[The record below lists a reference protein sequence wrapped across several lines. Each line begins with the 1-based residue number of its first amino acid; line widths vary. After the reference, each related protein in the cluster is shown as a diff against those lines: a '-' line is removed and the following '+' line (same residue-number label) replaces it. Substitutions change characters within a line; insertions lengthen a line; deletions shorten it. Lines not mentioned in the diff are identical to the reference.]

1 MDARSYSAAAREGA
15 LPMRSLTPSTRGL
28 LPGEQAAV
36 LGQLREGVILT
47 DREGRI
53 TFINEAAGDF
63 LGVSQL
69 GVLPADYCRVFHLLT
84 EDGQPYPASD
94 LPLARAVRGET
105 VPNARWS
112 IQRDDGAQRIAGGA
126 AQPLFDADDVMTGAV
141 LTFHDDTA
149 RVQAER
155 ALSDAEQRYRLATEA
170 TEDAIWDWNP
180 QTGRTV
186 WNERLFEVYGHR
198 PKEATY
204 AWFISQ
210 IHPDDRG
217 RIDAGLQA
225 VVRGGGIHWTDEYR
239 FRRADGTYA
248 KVCDRG
254 TVARDAE
261 GRAIRMIGAMVDVT
275 ERKRAERALRR
286 RTRTLEIL
294 NRTAAEMAAELDIPQ
309 VEQLATDAGVELTRA
324 SMGAFLSETLEEA
337 AGGTRLHA
345 LAGVDRDAFGS
356 PSRTCVAELFGP
368 VIGHRQLFRSDDI
381 TADPRIAHDAMSTAP
396 APIRSVLAV
405 PVTSRSGEP
414 LGTLVFAHPEPA
426 RFKARHE
433 RLMIGVAAHAAIAI
447 DNARLLATAQ
457 REVEERR
464 IAQARL
470 RELNETLEARVEAR
484 TRERDRAWAMSRDL
498 QLVMDAT
505 GIILAANEASD
516 ILGYRPEE
524 MIGHSAEAFVHPDD
538 VAIHLEAMS
547 MAALDQFPPEEI
559 RCLHKDGGYRWLSW
573 VKAADQGVLYA
584 SGRDVTQQ
592 KEQAQA
598 LVAAE
603 EALRQS
609 QKMEA
614 VGQLTGGIAHD
625 FNNMLAVVMG
635 SLDLLKRRVGDNPRA
650 VRQIESAA
658 DAAER
663 AALLT
668 RRLLAFSRQQA
679 LNPQPIDPNR
689 LVGEMSEL
697 LRHSIGAGI
706 RLHTTLADGLWRT
719 RVDANQLEN
728 VLLNLAVNARDAM
741 PDGGCLTIETGN
753 VQLDKRNA
761 AASGTRA
768 GDYVLIAVTD
778 NGSGMPPDV
787 LARAFD
793 PFFTTKEVGKGTGLG
808 LSQVYG
814 FVRQS
819 GGYVKLYSEPQQGTT
834 ARIYLP
840 RLREEP
846 SAGWIAEGDAAS
858 APGGLQELILVVE
871 DEPSV
876 RQFSVDALEEL
887 GYRVLQADG
896 APAALRLL
904 DRHPDVAL
912 LFTDIVMPE
921 VNGRKLADEVHHRRP
936 ELPILFTTGYTRDA
950 VVHQGVLDP
959 DVELLGKPFTL
970 DELARKVRAMLDGGQ

>member
-1 MDARSYSAAAREGA
+1 
-15 LPMRSLTPSTRGL
+15 MRSL
-28 LPGEQAAV
+28 LPAEQATV
-36 LGQLREGVILT
+36 LGQLREGVMLT

-53 TFINEAAGDF
+53 GFINEAAGRF
-63 LGVSQL
+63 LGVAQQ
-69 GVLPADYCRVFHLLT
+69 GTLPADYSRVFHVVT
-84 EDGQPYPASD
+84 EDGEPYPSCE
-94 LPLARAVRGET
+94 LPLARAVLRGET
-105 VPNARWS
+105 VTDARWGVL
-112 IQRDDGAQRIAGGA
+112 RPDGTRRVASGS
-126 AQPLFDADDVMTGAV
+126 AQPLFDADGVMTGAV
-141 LTFHDDTA
+141 LTFHDVTE

-155 ALSDAEQRYRLATEA
+155 ALADLEQRYRLAVEA
-170 TEDAIWDWNP
+170 TQDTIWDWNP
-180 QTGRTV
+180 WTGRIV
-186 WNERLFEVYGHR
+186 WNERLCEIYGHR
-198 PKEATY
+198 PVEADY
-204 AWFISQ
+204 DWFLAH
-210 IHPDDRG
+210 IHPEDRE
-217 RIDAGLQA
+217 RVDAGLQQ
-225 VVRGGGIHWTDEYR
+225 VVHGGGAQLWTDEYR

-248 KVCDRG
+248 RVCDRG
-254 TVARDAE
+254 SVARDAE
-261 GRAIRMIGAMVDVT
+261 GRAVRMIGAMADVT
-275 ERKRAERALRR
+275 ERRRAESKLHR

-294 NRTAAEMAAELDIPQ
+294 NRTAAEMAAELDLGQ
-309 VEQLATDAGVELTRA
+309 VVQLAADAGVELIGA
-324 SMGAFLSETLEEA
+324 SVGAFFSATLDEA
-337 AGGTRLHA
+337 AVGTRLYA
-345 LAGVDRDAFGS
+345 VSGVDQARLGAL
-356 PSRTCVAELFGP
+356 PRTCVPQLFRP
-368 VIGHRQLFRSDDI
+368 VIEHRQIFRSDDV
-381 TADPRIAHDAMSTAP
+381 TADPRAASDPSMYAMP
-396 APIRSVLAV
+396 VGHLPVRSVLAV
-405 PVTSRSGEP
+405 PVASRSGEA
-414 LGTLVFAHPEPA
+414 LGALVFGHPEPG

-433 RLMIGVAAHAAIAI
+433 RLMAGVAAHAAIAI
-447 DNARLLATAQ
+447 DNARLLATAK

-464 IAQARL
+464 AAQERL
-470 RELNETLEARVEAR
+470 HELNETLEARVEAR
-484 TRERDRAWAMSRDL
+484 TRERDRAWALSRDL

-505 GIILAANEASD
+505 GIILAANEAAD
-516 ILGYRPEE
+516 MLGYKPEDL
-524 MIGHSAEAFVHPDD
+524 IGHSAEAFVHPDD
-538 VAIHLEAMS
+538 VAIHLEALS
-547 MAALDQFPPEEI
+547 MAADDRFPPEEI
-559 RCLHKDGGYRWLSW
+559 RCLHKDGSYRWLSW
-573 VKAADQGVLYA
+573 VKAADHGLLYA

-650 VRQIESAA
+650 LRQIESAT
-658 DAAER
+658 DAAGR

-679 LNPQPIDPNR
+679 LNPQSIDLNG
-689 LVGEMSEL
+689 LVREMSEL

-741 PDGGCLTIETGN
+741 PEGGCLTIETGN
-753 VQLDKRNA
+753 VQLDRRYAGAN
-761 AASGTRA
+761 GIGA
-768 GDYVLIAVTD
+768 GDYVVIAVTD
-778 NGSGMPPDV
+778 NGSGMPADV

-819 GGYVKLYSEPQQGTT
+819 GGHVKLYSEPGQGTT
-834 ARIYLP
+834 VRIYLP

-846 SAGWIAEGDAAS
+846 EAGWKAAADPAIAPCGHR
-858 APGGLQELILVVE
+858 ELVLVVE

-904 DRHPDVAL
+904 EGHPDVAL

-921 VNGRKLADEVHHRRP
+921 VNGRKLADEVRQRRP
-936 ELPILFTTGYTRDA
+936 DLPILFTTGYTRNA

-959 DVELLGKPFTL
+959 DVELLGKPYTI
-970 DELARKVRAMLDGGQ
+970 DELARKVRDMLDGGE

>member
-1 MDARSYSAAAREGA
+1 
-15 LPMRSLTPSTRGL
+15 MRNLTPFLGGQ
-28 LPGEQAAV
+28 LPAEQATV
-36 LGQLREGVILT
+36 LGQLREGVVLA

-53 TFINEAAGDF
+53 TFINEAAAEF
-63 LGVSQL
+63 LDASRL
-69 GVLPADYCRVFHLLT
+69 GVLPEDYSRVFHVLT
-84 EDGQPYPASD
+84 EDGQPYPTFE

-105 VPNARWS
+105 VAEARWS
-112 IQRDDGAQRIAGGA
+112 IRRDGTQRIAGGA
-126 AQPLFDADDVMTGAV
+126 AQPLFDADGTMTGAV

-155 ALSDAEQRYRLATEA
+155 ALADAELRFRLAVEA
-170 TEDAIWDWNP
+170 TEDAIWDWDL
-180 QTGRTV
+180 QTDRTL
-186 WNERLFEVYGHR
+186 WNEQLHGAYGHGLR
-198 PKEATY
+198 EATY
-204 AWFISQ
+204 DWFIAH
-210 IHPDDRG
+210 IHPDDRE
-217 RIDAGLQA
+217 RIDSGLRRA
-225 VVRGGGIHWTDEYR
+225 IRDGGTHWSDEYR
-239 FRRADGTYA
+239 FRRADGSYA

-254 TVARDAE
+254 LVARDAD
-261 GRAIRMIGAMVDVT
+261 GRAVRMIGAMVDVT

-294 NRTAAEMAAELDIPQ
+294 NRTAAEMAAELDLTQ
-309 VEQLATDAGVELTRA
+309 VAQLATDAGVELTRA
-324 SMGAFLSETLEEA
+324 SVGAFFSETLDEA
-337 AGGTRLHA
+337 AGGTRLCA
-345 LAGVDRDAFGS
+345 LAGVEPGT
-356 PSRTCVAELFGP
+356 SRSGVHRLFGP
-368 VIGHRQLFRSDDI
+368 VIEHNQMFRSGDI
-381 TADPRIAHDAMSTAP
+381 TSDPRLPRADAATTAT
-396 APIRSVLAV
+396 IRSVLAV

-414 LGTLVFAHPEPA
+414 LGILVFGHPEAA

-433 RLMIGVAAHAAIAI
+433 PLMAGVAAHAAIAI

-464 IAQARL
+464 MAQERL

-524 MIGHSAEAFVHPDD
+524 LIGHSAEAFVHPDD

-547 MAALDQFPPEEI
+547 MASAGKFPPEEV
-559 RCLHKDGGYRWLSW
+559 RCLHKDGSYRWLSW
-573 VKAADQGVLYA
+573 VKSADQGVLYA

-598 LVAAE
+598 LAAAE

-650 VRQIESAA
+650 LRQIESAT
-658 DAAER
+658 DAADR

-679 LNPQPIDPNR
+679 LNPQPIDLNR

-706 RLHTTLADGLWRT
+706 RLHATLADGLWRT

-741 PDGGCLTIETGN
+741 PEGGCLTIETGN
-753 VQLDKRNA
+753 VQLDRRYA
-761 AASGTRA
+761 AANGTRA

-778 NGSGMPPDV
+778 NGSGMPADV

-819 GGYVKLYSEPQQGTT
+819 GGHVKLYSEPGHGTT
-834 ARIYLP
+834 VRIYLP
-840 RLREEP
+840 RLREEEA
-846 SAGWIAEGDAAS
+846 AGGAAEGDAAI

-921 VNGRKLADEVHHRRP
+921 VNGRRLADEVHHRRP
-936 ELPILFTTGYTRDA
+936 DLPILFTTGYTRDA

-959 DVELLGKPFTL
+959 DVELLGKPFTI
-970 DELARKVRAMLDGGQ
+970 DELARKVRAMLDGRG

>member
-1 MDARSYSAAAREGA
+1 
-15 LPMRSLTPSTRGL
+15 MRSLTPSMRGL
-28 LPGEQAAV
+28 LPGEQATV

-53 TFINEAAGDF
+53 TFINEAAGRF

-69 GVLPADYCRVFHLLT
+69 GVLPVDYSRVFHLLT
-84 EDGQPYPASD
+84 EDGQPYPAVD

-105 VPNARWS
+105 VPHARWS
-112 IQRDDGAQRIAGGA
+112 IQREDGTQRIAGGA
-126 AQPLFDADDVMTGAV
+126 AQPLFDAEGVMTGAV

-180 QTGRTV
+180 RTDRTA
-186 WNERLFEVYGHR
+186 WNERLFEAYGHR
-198 PKEATY
+198 YTETSY

-217 RIDAGLQA
+217 RIDAGLRE
-225 VVRGGGIHWTDEYR
+225 VVHAGGGIHWTDEYR

-254 TVARDAE
+254 TVARDAQ

-275 ERKRAERALRR
+275 ERKRADRALRR

-294 NRTAAEMAAELDIPQ
+294 NRTAAEMAAELDLPQ
-309 VEQLATDAGVELTRA
+309 VVQLATEAGVELTRA
-324 SMGAFLSETLEEA
+324 SMGAFLSETLDEA
-337 AGGTRLHA
+337 AGGTRLCA
-345 LAGVDRDAFGS
+345 LAGIDRDAFGS
-356 PSRTCVAELFGP
+356 PAKTRVAELFGP
-368 VIGHRQLFRSDDI
+368 VIAHRRLFRSDDV
-381 TADPRIAHDAMSTAP
+381 TVDPRIAHEAMSATP

-405 PVTSRSGEP
+405 PVTSRCGEP
-414 LGTLVFAHPEPA
+414 LGALVFVHPEPA

-433 RLMIGVAAHAAIAI
+433 RLMVGVAAHAAIAI

-464 IAQARL
+464 IAQERL
-470 RELNETLEARVEAR
+470 RDLNETLEARVEAR

-516 ILGYRPEE
+516 ILGYRPDEL
-524 MIGHSAEAFVHPDD
+524 IGRSAEAFVHPDD

-547 MAALDQFPPEEI
+547 MAALDRFPPEEI
-559 RCLHKDGGYRWLSW
+559 RCLHKDGSYRWLSW
-573 VKAADQGVLYA
+573 VKSADQGVLYA

-598 LVAAE
+598 LAAAE

-650 VRQIESAA
+650 VRQIESAT
-658 DAAER
+658 DAAGR

-668 RRLLAFSRQQA
+668 KRLLAFSRQQA

-706 RLHTTLADGLWRT
+706 RLHTTLADGLWPI

-753 VQLDKRNA
+753 VQLDKHYA
-761 AASGTRA
+761 AANGIRA

-819 GGYVKLYSEPQQGTT
+819 GGHVKLYSEPGQGTT
-834 ARIYLP
+834 VRIYLP

-846 SAGWIAEGDAAS
+846 AAGWVADSDPAT

-921 VNGRKLADEVHHRRP
+921 INGRKLADEVHHRRP

-959 DVELLGKPFTL
+959 DVELLGKPFTI
-970 DELARKVRAMLDGGQ
+970 DELARKVRAMLDGGE

>member
-1 MDARSYSAAAREGA
+1 MPA
-15 LPMRSLTPSTRGL
+15 
-28 LPGEQAAV
+28 EQATV
-36 LGQLREGVILT
+36 LGQLREGVVLA
-47 DREGRI
+47 DGEGRI
-53 TFINEAAGDF
+53 TFINEAARDF

-69 GVLPADYCRVFHLLT
+69 GVLPADYSRVFHVLT
-84 EDGQPYPASD
+84 EDGRPYPTLE

-105 VPNARWS
+105 LPEARWS
-112 IQRDDGAQRIAGGA
+112 IRRDDGTVRIAAGA
-126 AQPLFDADDVMTGAV
+126 AQPLFDAHGVMTGAV
-141 LTFHDDTA
+141 LTFHDDTT

-155 ALSDAEQRYRLATEA
+155 ALADAEQRYRLAVEA
-170 TEDAIWDWNP
+170 TQDAIWDWDL
-180 QTGRTV
+180 QTDRTL
-186 WNERLFEVYGHR
+186 WNEQLCVAYGHR
-198 PKEATY
+198 LREATY
-204 AWFISQ
+204 DWFISR
-210 IHPDDRG
+210 IHPADRE
-217 RIDAGLQA
+217 RVDAGLQHVA
-225 VVRGGGIHWTDEYR
+225 RHGGTHWTDEYR
-239 FRRADGTYA
+239 FRRVDGTYA

-254 TVARDAE
+254 TVARDAQ
-261 GRAIRMIGAMVDVT
+261 GRAVRMIGAMVDIT

-286 RTRTLEIL
+286 RTETLEIL
-294 NRTAAEMAAELDIPQ
+294 NRTAADMAAELELSQ
-309 VEQLATDAGVELTRA
+309 VVQLATDAGVELLRA
-324 SMGAFLSETLEEA
+324 SIGAFFSETLDA
-337 AGGTRLHA
+337 AGGGMKLSA
-345 LAGVDRDAFGS
+345 LAGVDAGMPPASVR
-356 PSRTCVAELFGP
+356 ELFGP
-368 VIGHRQLFRSDDI
+368 VIERNRPFRSNDI
-381 TADPRIAHDAMSTAP
+381 SLDPRVPHPAAAEH
-396 APIRSVLAV
+396 APICSVLAV
-405 PVTSRSGEP
+405 PVTSRSGES
-414 LGTLVFAHPEPA
+414 LGILVFGHPEPVH
-426 RFKARHE
+426 FTARHE
-433 RLMIGVAAHAAIAI
+433 RLMAGVAAHAAIAI

-464 IAQARL
+464 MAQERL
-470 RELNETLEARVEAR
+470 RELNETLEARVEER

-516 ILGYRPEE
+516 ILGYRPDEL
-524 MIGHSAEAFVHPDD
+524 IGRSAEAFVHPDD
-538 VAIHLEAMS
+538 VAVHLEAMS
-547 MAALDQFPPEEI
+547 MAAAGKFPPEEV
-559 RCLHKDGGYRWLSW
+559 RCLHKDGSYRWLSW
-573 VKAADQGVLYA
+573 VKSADQGVLYA

-592 KEQAQA
+592 KEQEQA
-598 LVAAE
+598 LAATE

-650 VRQIESAA
+650 LRQIESAT
-658 DAAER
+658 DASER

-668 RRLLAFSRQQA
+668 KRLLAFSRQQA
-679 LNPQPIDPNR
+679 LNPQPTDLNR
-689 LVGEMSEL
+689 LVGETSEL

-706 RLHTTLADGLWRT
+706 RLHTTLAEDLWRT

-741 PDGGCLTIETGN
+741 PEGGCLTIETGN
-753 VQLDKRNA
+753 VQLDKRYA
-761 AASGTRA
+761 AANGTRA

-778 NGSGMPPDV
+778 NGSGMPADV

-819 GGYVKLYSEPQQGTT
+819 GGHVKLYSEPGQGTT
-834 ARIYLP
+834 VRIYLP
-840 RLREEP
+840 RLCDEP
-846 SAGWIAEGDAAS
+846 AAGWVAEGGADT

-871 DEPSV
+871 DEPAV

-912 LFTDIVMPE
+912 VFTDIVMPE

-970 DELARKVRAMLDGGQ
+970 DGLARKVRAMLDQAA